1 MLCGVKFGH
10 SNPQD
15 LPRWNAHS
23 TCQWLDNFE
32 DPKTTRPHIKLVTL
46 TGAKAKENGLL
57 HGELAP
63 IANVLYCRL
72 EQPEF
77 EDTLL
82 FPVLVISL
90 FGPRH
95 GRLLQ
100 AQFDNSGT
108 LLVRSSPI
116 YNFIGSDE
124 KIKLFVRYNNCK
136 PRDGPEIEPVLV
148 DEESPSPRVQ
158 HQASLFGSN
167 KENLVP
173 QK

>member
-10 SNPQD
+10 SKPQD

-23 TCQWLDNFE
+23 TCQWLDDFE
-32 DPKTTRPHIKLVTL
+32 DPKTTRPHIKLLTL
-46 TGAKAKENGLL
+46 TGAKAKEHELL

-77 EDTLL
+77 EDTSL

-100 AQFDNSGT
+100 AKFDNSAYDYNIRDCAKISRK
-108 LLVRSSPI
+108 VINRRRSQRWVKRPRFPLKRPQSWSSRRHLDLFRATYGI
-116 YNFIGSDE
+116 
-124 KIKLFVRYNNCK
+124 IK
-136 PRDGPEIEPVLV
+136 
-148 DEESPSPRVQ
+148 
-158 HQASLFGSN
+158 HM
-167 KENLVP
+167 
-173 QK
+173 

>member
-10 SNPQD
+10 SKPQD

-23 TCQWLDNFE
+23 TCQWLDDFE
-32 DPKTTRPHIKLVTL
+32 DPKTTRPHIKLLTL
-46 TGAKAKENGLL
+46 TGAKAKEHELL

-77 EDTLL
+77 EDTSL

-100 AQFDNSGT
+100 AKFDNSGT

-116 YNFIGSDE
+116 YNFIDSDE
-124 KIKLFVRYNNCK
+124 KINLFVRYNNCK

-148 DEESPSPRVQ
+148 DE
-158 HQASLFGSN
+158 
-167 KENLVP
+167 
-173 QK
+173 